1 MKGHS
6 ERLFSLDD
14 LVVYGQYL
22 DGCRRLAARR
32 RRTEVHDRVGLG
44 GVVLAGDGGA
54 VAGAQ
59 IDRQCLAR
67 REGRLDVEIV
77 GRLPALPE
85 LALPPFYSQA
95 PAFVVDDGELLPEPI
110 FQGKGALICA
120 APDREGLV
128 SLRQVVL
135 NGIDGEGGF

>member
-22 DGCRRLAARR
+22 DGGRGLAPRGRRA
-32 RRTEVHDRVGLG
+32 EVHDSVGLG
-44 GVVLAGDGGA
+44 GVVLTGDSGA

-59 IDRQCLAR
+59 IDRQCLVR
-67 REGRLDVEIV
+67 LQGRLYVEIV
-77 GRLPALPE
+77 GHLPALPE
-85 LALPPFYSQA
+85 LAFPPFYPQS

-110 FQGKGALICA
+110 FQGKGTSICA